1 MREVVRTTRQ
11 VAPSR
16 ACVLI
21 VGETGT
27 GKELI
32 ARAIHDLSP
41 RSSGPYIRVNCGAL
55 TESLLE
61 SELFGHVKGS
71 FTGAVDNRTG
81 RFEAA
86 HTGSIFLDEINSTS
100 PKLQVKLLRVLQ
112 EGEFERVGDTS
123 TDKVDT
129 RIIAATNRDLLDE
142 IDAGRFREDLYYR
155 LNVVPIYLP
164 PLRERREDIEPLVEF
179 FLKRYAEQNRREV
192 RRVHPEA
199 MRLLREHDW
208 PGNVRELQNYV
219 ERAVILGDGPRAD
232 RSSTCRRSS
241 AARPPRGRSAPGGG
255 DLAALTSELVR
266 QGIRAAGPRANDLHD
281 RIVGQVER
289 ELIQQ
294 VLQACERVQIK
305 AAARLGINRNTLHKK
320 LAEFR
325 IDEAGR
331 PGDRVADGGNGDGHR
346 RRSQSPSPVARAGR
360 PGAPSRRL
368 TTDRARSVVRPDRRE
383 PVVAIARQRPSTLGT
398 WPVGL
403 GSGALSTS
411 TDKYLRSTNGQPH
424 GQRTRTTT
432 WSSTGSTRATAWSCS
447 AGSRTARSTWS
458 SPTRRS
464 TSATTTTSTTTAA
477 TPQAYLDWTRP
488 GAARSCACSSPTARS
503 GWRSATSSPPS

>member
-1 MREVVRTTRQ
+1 MAIPYDRSPSRGGDDLVLPGIIGSSPAMVEVFRTTKQ

-27 GKELI
+27 GKELV

-41 RSSGPYIRVNCGAL
+41 RYSGPYIRVNCGAL

-112 EGEFERVGDTS
+112 EGEFERVGDTN
-123 TDKVDT
+123 TKKVDT
-129 RIIAATNRDLLDE
+129 RIVAATNRDLLDE
-142 IDAGRFREDLYYR
+142 IEAGRFREDLYYR

-164 PLRERREDIEPLVEF
+164 PLRERRDDIPPLVEF
-179 FLKRYAEQNRREV
+179 FLRRYAEQNRRDV

-219 ERAVILGDGPRAD
+219 ERAVILGDGPELTVEHLPPQLRGVA
-232 RSSTCRRSS
+232 
-241 AARPPRGRSAPGGG
+241 PPRPIRARGG
-255 DLAALTSELVR
+255 DLAALTAELVR
-266 QGIRAAGPRANDLHD
+266 QGVRAAGPNATDLHT

-294 VLQACERVQIK
+294 VLLACERVQIK
-305 AAARLGINRNTLHKK
+305 AAARLGINR
-320 LAEFR
+320 
-325 IDEAGR
+325 
-331 PGDRVADGGNGDGHR
+331 
-346 RRSQSPSPVARAGR
+346 
-360 PGAPSRRL
+360 
-368 TTDRARSVVRPDRRE
+368 
-383 PVVAIARQRPSTLGT
+383 
-398 WPVGL
+398 
-403 GSGALSTS
+403 
-411 TDKYLRSTNGQPH
+411 
-424 GQRTRTTT
+424 
-432 WSSTGSTRATAWSCS
+432 
-447 AGSRTARSTWS
+447 
-458 SPTRRS
+458 
-464 TSATTTTSTTTAA
+464 
-477 TPQAYLDWTRP
+477 
-488 GAARSCACSSPTARS
+488 
-503 GWRSATSSPPS
+503 

>member
-1 MREVVRTTRQ
+1 MPGVIGCSAALQEVCRTTRQ

-112 EGEFERVGDTS
+112 EGEFERVGDTR
-123 TDKVDT
+123 TNKVDT

-164 PLRERREDIEPLVEF
+164 PLRERREDIAPLVEF

-199 MRLLREHDW
+199 MRLLARARLA
-208 PGNVRELQNYV
+208 G
-219 ERAVILGDGPRAD
+219 ERPRAAELRRAGGD
-232 RSSTCRRSS
+232 PGRRARSCRSSTCRRSCG
-241 AARPPRGRSAPGGG
+241 ARVAPRPIRP
-255 DLAALTSELVR
+255 
-266 QGIRAAGPRANDLHD
+266 RAAAT
-281 RIVGQVER
+281 
-289 ELIQQ
+289 
-294 VLQACERVQIK
+294 C
-305 AAARLGINRNTLHKK
+305 
-320 LAEFR
+320 
-325 IDEAGR
+325 
-331 PGDRVADGGNGDGHR
+331 
-346 RRSQSPSPVARAGR
+346 
-360 PGAPSRRL
+360 GA
-368 TTDRARSVVRPDRRE
+368 
-383 PVVAIARQRPSTLGT
+383 
-398 WPVGL
+398 
-403 GSGALSTS
+403 
-411 TDKYLRSTNGQPH
+411 
-424 GQRTRTTT
+424 
-432 WSSTGSTRATAWSCS
+432 
-447 AGSRTARSTWS
+447 
-458 SPTRRS
+458 
-464 TSATTTTSTTTAA
+464 
-477 TPQAYLDWTRP
+477 
-488 GAARSCACSSPTARS
+488 
-503 GWRSATSSPPS
+503 

>member
-1 MREVVRTTRQ
+1 MAYDFHRTPARAVGDTHSLPGVIGPSGAMREVARATHQ

-32 ARAIHDLSP
+32 ARAVHDLSP
-41 RSSGPYIRVNCGAL
+41 RLTGPYIRVNCGAL

-112 EGEFERVGDTS
+112 EGEFERVGDTR
-123 TDKVDT
+123 TNKVDT
-129 RIIAATNRDLLDE
+129 RIVAATNRDLLDE

-164 PLRERREDIEPLVEF
+164 PLRERREDIPLLVEF
-179 FLKRYAEQNRREV
+179 FLKRYGEQNRRDV

-208 PGNVRELQNYV
+208 PGNIRELQNYV
-219 ERAVILGDGPRAD
+219 ERAVVLGEGTDLLVDHLPPQLRGEAAPRPI
-232 RSSTCRRSS
+232 RSRS
-241 AARPPRGRSAPGGG
+241 G
-255 DLAALTSELVR
+255 DLGMLTSELVR
-266 QGIRAAGPRANDLHD
+266 QGVRAAGPLANDLHD

-294 VLQACERVQIK
+294 VLSSCERVQIK

-320 LAEFR
+320 LSDYR
-325 IDEAGR
+325 IDDSV
-331 PGDRVADGGNGDGHR
+331 PNG
-346 RRSQSPSPVARAGR
+346 
-360 PGAPSRRL
+360 
-368 TTDRARSVVRPDRRE
+368 
-383 PVVAIARQRPSTLGT
+383 
-398 WPVGL
+398 
-403 GSGALSTS
+403 
-411 TDKYLRSTNGQPH
+411 
-424 GQRTRTTT
+424 
-432 WSSTGSTRATAWSCS
+432 
-447 AGSRTARSTWS
+447 
-458 SPTRRS
+458 
-464 TSATTTTSTTTAA
+464 
-477 TPQAYLDWTRP
+477 TP
-488 GAARSCACSSPTARS
+488 
-503 GWRSATSSPPS
+503 PPSDDE